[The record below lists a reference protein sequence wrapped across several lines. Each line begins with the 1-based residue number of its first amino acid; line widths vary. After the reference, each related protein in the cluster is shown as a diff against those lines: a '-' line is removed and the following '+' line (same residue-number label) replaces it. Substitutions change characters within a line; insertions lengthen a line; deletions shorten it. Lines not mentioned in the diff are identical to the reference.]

1 MDRPVSAS
9 FQAVED
15 WLRSLGLLHYAQSF
29 YDNGYEDIETVKQID
44 IQDLNAI
51 DIKSDRDRE
60 DILNGVKS
68 LNRNIYFELEA
79 TQTDKFVERKK
90 LDPVVLKTRVKE
102 CLTKH
107 KIQLTE
113 PPYFNP
119 VSFIYNSYSFL

>member
-79 TQTDKFVERKK
+79 SQTDKFVERKK

>member
-79 TQTDKFVERKK
+79 SQTDKFVERKK

-119 VSFIYNSYSFL
+119 VSFIFHFYSVL

>member
-68 LNRNIYFELEA
+68 LNRNIYFELESS
-79 TQTDKFVERKK
+79 QTDKFVERKK

-119 VSFIYNSYSFL
+119 VSFIYNSYSVL

>member
-79 TQTDKFVERKK
+79 SQTDKFVERKK

-119 VSFIYNSYSFL
+119 VSFIYNSY

>member
-119 VSFIYNSYSFL
+119 VSFIYNSY

>member
-79 TQTDKFVERKK
+79 SQTDKFVERKK

-119 VSFIYNSYSFL
+119 VSFIYRFYSVL

>member
-68 LNRNIYFELEA
+68 LNHNIYFELEA
-79 TQTDKFVERKK
+79 SQTDKFVERKK